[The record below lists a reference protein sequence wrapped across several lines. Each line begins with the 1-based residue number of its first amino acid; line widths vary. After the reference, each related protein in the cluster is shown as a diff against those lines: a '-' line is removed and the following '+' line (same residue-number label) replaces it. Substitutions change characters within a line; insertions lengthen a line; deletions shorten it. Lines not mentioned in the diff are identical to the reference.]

1 MGETDRA
8 EAIRRD
14 ADAPQP
20 DSGPTDVFMLI
31 HGIRTQASW
40 TEMVASLLENERH
53 VVVQPIRYG
62 YFDTFRFL
70 FPFWTRRK
78 PVERI
83 VREYRDLR
91 LRYPDARISAI
102 AHSFGTYALAKAV
115 QEPDVV
121 FDRVILCGSIIPEN
135 FRKAQYRSQFGTDLI
150 LNDCGTHDIWPVLAK
165 SVTWGYGATGTFGF
179 GSAGIRDRFSKFTH
193 SAYFTREFVRDYWLP
208 YLREGKVV
216 GTQWE
221 VERSN
226 PPYWQSLLGIL
237 PIRWLFPLALVAA
250 VYFGA
255 MSWFR
260 TDPPALRLADQ
271 ILVGHWLGVP
281 HVLARARL
289 VNASREPAQFLVL
302 GARLLSPNQ
311 RQVLIG
317 VEQIRE
323 CDGRFPLD
331 LRIGVE
337 ARRASECTYALLG
350 DGNDLSPLWVRLNAI
365 LQEKQ
370 LFQAQP
376 DPARMILDEAL
387 LKDARAM
394 AERKFLWTA
403 GNWTM
408 RIEYQVSGR
417 TQFETVEF
425 SLTEEDVAALKSTM
439 EDYATGFGIYP
450 NWRYLSR
457 DGRNETMRPVTV
469 RFLPAP

>member
-1 MGETDRA
+1 
-8 EAIRRD
+8 
-14 ADAPQP
+14 
-20 DSGPTDVFMLI
+20 
-31 HGIRTQASW
+31 
-40 TEMVASLLENERH
+40 
-53 VVVQPIRYG
+53 
-62 YFDTFRFL
+62 
-70 FPFWTRRK
+70 
-78 PVERI
+78 
-83 VREYRDLR
+83 
-91 LRYPDARISAI
+91 
-102 AHSFGTYALAKAV
+102 
-115 QEPDVV
+115 
-121 FDRVILCGSIIPEN
+121 
-135 FRKAQYRSQFGTDLI
+135 
-150 LNDCGTHDIWPVLAK
+150 
-165 SVTWGYGATGTFGF
+165 VTWGYGATGTFGF

-281 HVLARARL
+281 HVLAR
-289 VNASREPAQFLVL
+289 
-302 GARLLSPNQ
+302 
-311 RQVLIG
+311 